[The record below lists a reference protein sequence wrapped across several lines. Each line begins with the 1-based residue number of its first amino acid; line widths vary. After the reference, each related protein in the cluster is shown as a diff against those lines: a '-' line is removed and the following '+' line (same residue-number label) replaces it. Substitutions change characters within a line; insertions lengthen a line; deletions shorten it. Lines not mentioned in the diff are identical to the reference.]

1 MRPPRRGRRL
11 VAADRH
17 TIGKNRSHTGANL
30 EHKLGR
36 RGRREGAPPKGG
48 GWTLE
53 SEAASAQSGKTASC
67 PGVG

>member
-17 TIGKNRSHTGANL
+17 TIGANRSHTGANL
-30 EHKLGR
+30 DGRLDR
-36 RGRREGAPPKGG
+36 RGRREEAPPKGG
-48 GWTLE
+48 GWTRE
-53 SEAASAQSGKTASC
+53 SDAASAQSAKTASC